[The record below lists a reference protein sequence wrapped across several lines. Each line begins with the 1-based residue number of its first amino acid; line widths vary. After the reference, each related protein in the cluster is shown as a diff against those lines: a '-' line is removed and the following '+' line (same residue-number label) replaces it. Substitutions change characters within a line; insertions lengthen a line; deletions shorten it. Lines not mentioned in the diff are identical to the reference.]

1 MKNKSSTIKEKQ
13 LKVKLNNVKDINELK
28 DIFRNVELQNRTLRD
43 DTLNLRYKVDLL
55 QEKQKA
61 KNSYNVEQDSGK
73 EKEVRMYQI

>member
-1 MKNKSSTIKEKQ
+1 MKNKASTLKEKQ
-13 LKVKLNNVKDINELK
+13 LKVKLNNVKDISELK

-43 DTLNLRYKVDLL
+43 DALNLKYKVDLL

-61 KNSYNVEQDSGK
+61 KNNYNVEQDSGK